1 MAVKIEFQFVTL
13 SLLTNGAILLKKS
26 LSANYADGGNR
37 NSSIYVTMI
46 IWGVGFSDRGPKPVV
61 PNRNP

>member
-1 MAVKIEFQFVTL
+1 MKRTQMAIKIEFQFVTL
-13 SLLTNGAILLKKS
+13 SLLTNGAFLLERS

-46 IWGVGFSDRGPKPVV
+46 VIDCILLPPC
-61 PNRNP
+61 